1 LARLIPLKFCS
12 LFLLYTSPLEAYFL
26 DRFRWAACQLD
37 ILEKCSSYRGLQKAL
52 NSLPKTL
59 DETYARILASL
70 PEEHKEEA
78 IQLLQFLTYSERPL
92 TIEEAVD
99 AIAVDLNND
108 CQFDTRYRL
117 PRPSEISRFGSSLIS
132 LVTREDGAKTFLE
145 LQLAHFSVKEYLIS
159 RELAEP
165 FQYKFSEP
173 NARGQITRICLAYLS
188 SLMNEDSTDDIG
200 STDNIRDK
208 FPLAQ

>member
-1 LARLIPLKFCS
+1 M
-12 LFLLYTSPLEAYFL
+12 
-26 DRFRWAACQLD
+26 
-37 ILEKCSSYRGLQKAL
+37 
-52 NSLPKTL
+52 
-59 DETYARILASL
+59 
-70 PEEHKEEA
+70 
-78 IQLLQFLTYSERPL
+78 
-92 TIEEAVD
+92 D

-132 LVTREDGAKTFLE
+132 LVTREDGAKTFME

-208 FPLAQ
+208 FPLAQYSAQFWMDHAKRAESLHDVQGSISDFFGNEKQYTVWRRLFERKVTLGLSGHSCRAN